1 MALHRDNRNVLVLAT
16 SQALFMTGMSINAIL
31 TGLAG
36 LMLATDKVLATLP
49 FTAVIIAMMFTTVP
63 ASLLMNRI
71 GRRPGFIFGALIGVL
86 GGLISAY
93 GIYVREFW
101 FLVAGTFVF
110 GMFGGFA
117 QYFRFAA
124 ADIARP
130 EFKSK
135 AISLV
140 LAGGVIAAI
149 AGPELAKWAN
159 GLFEPILF
167 LGAYVVISTLAL
179 ISALLLCW
187 LDIPKPTAE
196 DNKSS
201 GRPLLEIMQQPTFI
215 VAVLCGMIGYSTM
228 ALVMTAIPLFM
239 QFCGFGVSDTAFIIQ
254 WHSLGMFAPAFVTG
268 HLIQRYGVLNIIL
281 IGIVLQAG
289 ALILAVSGIAI
300 HNFWFALVSVGIGWN
315 FIFVGGT
322 TLLTECYSPAER
334 AKTQA
339 VNDLIVFGSVAMAS
353 LLSGAILHLFN
364 WNTVMAI
371 AAPASLILG
380 VAVIWLRTQR
390 RRETLAAEM
399 P

>member
-196 DNKSS
+196 ENKSS
-201 GRPLLEIMQQPTFI
+201 GRPLLEIMQQPT
-215 VAVLCGMIGYSTM
+215 
-228 ALVMTAIPLFM
+228 
-239 QFCGFGVSDTAFIIQ
+239 
-254 WHSLGMFAPAFVTG
+254 
-268 HLIQRYGVLNIIL
+268 
-281 IGIVLQAG
+281 
-289 ALILAVSGIAI
+289 
-300 HNFWFALVSVGIGWN
+300 
-315 FIFVGGT
+315 
-322 TLLTECYSPAER
+322 
-334 AKTQA
+334 
-339 VNDLIVFGSVAMAS
+339 
-353 LLSGAILHLFN
+353 
-364 WNTVMAI
+364 
-371 AAPASLILG
+371 
-380 VAVIWLRTQR
+380 
-390 RRETLAAEM
+390 
-399 P
+399 

>member
-1 MALHRDNRNVLVLAT
+1 
-16 SQALFMTGMSINAIL
+16 
-31 TGLAG
+31 
-36 LMLATDKVLATLP
+36 
-49 FTAVIIAMMFTTVP
+49 
-63 ASLLMNRI
+63 
-71 GRRPGFIFGALIGVL
+71 
-86 GGLISAY
+86 
-93 GIYVREFW
+93 
-101 FLVAGTFVF
+101 
-110 GMFGGFA
+110 
-117 QYFRFAA
+117 
-124 ADIARP
+124 
-130 EFKSK
+130 
-135 AISLV
+135 
-140 LAGGVIAAI
+140 
-149 AGPELAKWAN
+149 
-159 GLFEPILF
+159 
-167 LGAYVVISTLAL
+167 
-179 ISALLLCW
+179 
-187 LDIPKPTAE
+187 
-196 DNKSS
+196 
-201 GRPLLEIMQQPTFI
+201 MQQPTFI

-228 ALVMTAIPLFM
+228 ALVMTATPLFM

>member
-1 MALHRDNRNVLVLAT
+1 MALQRDNRNVLVLAT
-16 SQALFMTGMSINAIL
+16 SQALYMTGMSINAIL

-36 LMLATDKVLATLP
+36 FMLASDKALATLP
-49 FTAVIIAMMFTTVP
+49 FTAVIIATMFTTVP
-63 ASLLMNRI
+63 ASLLMKRI
-71 GRRPGFIFGALIGVL
+71 GRRPGFILGALIGII

-93 GIYVREFW
+93 GIYIREFW
-101 FLVAGTFVF
+101 CLVAGTFVI

-124 ADIARP
+124 ADTARP

-149 AGPELAKWAN
+149 AGPELAKWSN
-159 GLFEPILF
+159 NLFEPILF
-167 LGAYVVISTLAL
+167 LGAYVVISALAL
-179 ISALLLCW
+179 ISAVLLFW
-187 LDIPKPTAE
+187 LDIPKPSAE
-196 DNKSS
+196 EIKSK
-201 GRPLLEIMQQPTFI
+201 GRPMLEIMRQPTFI

-228 ALVMTAIPLFM
+228 ALVMTATPLFM
-239 QFCGFGVSDTAFIIQ
+239 QFCGYGISDTAFIIQ
-254 WHSLGMFAPAFVTG
+254 WHSLGMFAPAFFTG

-281 IGIVLQAG
+281 IGIVLQAS
-289 ALILAVSGIAI
+289 ALIFAVSGINLY
-300 HNFWFALVSVGIGWN
+300 NFWFALVAVGVGWN

-322 TLLTECYSPAER
+322 TLLTECYAPAER

-339 VNDLIVFGSVAMAS
+339 VNDLMVFGFVAIAS

-380 VAVIWLRTQR
+380 VAVIWLKAQR
-390 RRETLAAEM
+390 HRESLAAETS
-399 P
+399 